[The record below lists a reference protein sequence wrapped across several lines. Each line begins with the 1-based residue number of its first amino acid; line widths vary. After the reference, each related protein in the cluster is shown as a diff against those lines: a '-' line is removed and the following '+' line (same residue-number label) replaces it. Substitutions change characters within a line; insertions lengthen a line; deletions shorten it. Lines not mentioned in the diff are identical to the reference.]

1 MRLQDRTDRGR
12 VRMELK
18 PALRAL
24 RQSCGAMASAVV
36 SRDGLVI
43 AADLPEGVSMETF
56 AIMCATLLGAAST
69 ANSELKVGTPNHVL
83 VESEDAK
90 MVVVGAGRKAL
101 IVAVVGRKG
110 DASIALKKLDELAE
124 TIRLI

>member
-1 MRLQDRTDRGR
+1 
-12 VRMELK
+12 MELK

-24 RQSCGAMASAVV
+24 RQNCGAFASAVI

-83 VESEDAK
+83 VESDDAK

-101 IVAVVGRKG
+101 IVTVIGRKS
-110 DASIALKKLDELAE
+110 DPAVALKKLDEIADTLKM
-124 TIRLI
+124 I

>member
-1 MRLQDRTDRGR
+1 
-12 VRMELK
+12 MELK
-18 PALRAL
+18 PALRSL
-24 RQSCGAMASAVV
+24 RQSCGAMASAVI

-69 ANSELKVGTPNHVL
+69 ANSELKVGTPKHVV

-101 IVAVVGRKG
+101 IVAVVGRKA
-110 DASIALKKLDELAE
+110 DPAQALKKLDEMAD
-124 TIRLI
+124 TIKMI

>member
-1 MRLQDRTDRGR
+1 
-12 VRMELK
+12 MELK
-18 PALRAL
+18 PALRSL
-24 RQSCGAMASAVV
+24 RQSCGAIASAVI

-43 AADLPEGVSMETF
+43 AADVPEGVSIETL

-69 ANSELKVGTPNHVL
+69 AHSELRISTPVHVL

-110 DASIALKKLDELAE
+110 DANMALKKMDELAD
-124 TIRLI
+124 TIKMI

>member
-1 MRLQDRTDRGR
+1 
-12 VRMELK
+12 MELK

-24 RQSCGAMASAVV
+24 RQSCGATASAVI

-43 AADLPEGVSMETF
+43 AADVPEGISMETF

-69 ANSELKVGTPNHVL
+69 ANSELRAGTPLHVF
-83 VESEDAK
+83 VESEEAK

-101 IVAVVGRKG
+101 IVAVIGKNA
-110 DASIALKKLDELAE
+110 DQNLALKKLDELAE
-124 TIRLI
+124 TIKMI

>member
-1 MRLQDRTDRGR
+1 
-12 VRMELK
+12 MELK

-24 RQSCGAMASAVV
+24 RQSCGAIASAVI

-43 AADLPEGVSMETF
+43 AADVPEGVSMETF
-56 AIMCATLLGAAST
+56 SIMCATLLGAAST
-69 ANSELKVGTPNHVL
+69 ANSELKVGTPLHVL

-101 IVAVVGRKG
+101 IVAVVGKKG
-110 DASIALKKLDELAE
+110 DAVLALKKLDQLAE
-124 TIRLI
+124 TIKLI

>member
-1 MRLQDRTDRGR
+1 
-12 VRMELK
+12 MELK

-24 RQSCGAMASAVV
+24 RQSCGSIASAII

-43 AADLPEGVSMETF
+43 AADLPDGVSMDTF
-56 AIMCATLLGAAST
+56 AIMCATLIGAAST
-69 ANSELKVGTPNHVL
+69 ANSELRIGTPQSVI

-101 IVAVVGRKG
+101 IVTVLPSKTDPSAAKKEL
-110 DASIALKKLDELAE
+110 LKLAD

>member
-1 MRLQDRTDRGR
+1 
-12 VRMELK
+12 MELK

-24 RQSCGAMASAVV
+24 RQSCGANASAVI

-56 AIMCATLLGAAST
+56 SIMCATLLGAAST
-69 ANSELKVGTPNHVL
+69 ANSELKVGTPQHVI

-101 IVAVVGRKG
+101 IVAVIGKKG
-110 DASIALKKLDELAE
+110 DPGLAIAKLEQLAD
-124 TIRLI
+124 TIKLI

>member
-1 MRLQDRTDRGR
+1 
-12 VRMELK
+12 MELK
-18 PALRAL
+18 PALRSL
-24 RQSCGAMASAVV
+24 RSSCGSMASAVI

-43 AADLPEGVSMETF
+43 AADMPEGVSMETF

-69 ANSELKVGTPNHVL
+69 ANSELRVGIPQHVI

-101 IVAVVGRKG
+101 IVAVLSKKA
-110 DASIALKKLDELAE
+110 DLASAIKKLDEMAE
-124 TIRLI
+124 TIKMI

>member
-1 MRLQDRTDRGR
+1 
-12 VRMELK
+12 MELK
-18 PALRAL
+18 PALRTL
-24 RQSCGAMASAVV
+24 RQSCGAIASAVI

-43 AADLPEGVSMETF
+43 AADVPEGVSMETF

-69 ANSELKVGTPNHVL
+69 AQSELRVGTPNHVI

-90 MVVVGAGRKAL
+90 MIVVGAGRKAL

-110 DASIALKKLDELAE
+110 DATLALKKLDELAE
-124 TIRLI
+124 TIKLI

>member
-1 MRLQDRTDRGR
+1 
-12 VRMELK
+12 MELK

-24 RQSCGAMASAVV
+24 RQSCGVIASAVI

-43 AADLPEGVSMETF
+43 AADVPEGVSMETF

-69 ANSELKVGTPNHVL
+69 AHSELRIGTPNHVL

-90 MVVVGAGRKAL
+90 MVVVGAGRKTL

-110 DASIALKKLDELAE
+110 DATLALKKLDELAD
-124 TIRLI
+124 TIKLI